1 VGGVTAF
8 SGPLV
13 YIRRYHRS
21 FPLVLVFVRW
31 SRPLGPALRR
41 RQRARGVLHRP
52 GGQPPRQLA
61 DRRLSQLRQ
70 PDNQPKSHTVPQ
82 ILSALISRAHSNLT
96 ADLRNKV
103 RNHALEKIGQFP
115 PFSLGCIFYLPYL
128 LIVFFYHFIC
138 PVRDHR
144 CLLAATG
151 QRLGGPPR
159 RPRRWAATATATT
172 PVPPPPPPGES
183 TARDCIRV
191 ESLNCSSSSSPP

>member
-1 VGGVTAF
+1 MWSHLVFFGCYFPTTCEIPTPCFPHPVGGVTAF

-13 YIRRYHRS
+13 FIRRYHCS

-31 SRPLGPALRR
+31 NRPLGPALRR

-115 PFSLGCIFYLPYL
+115 PLFPRMYILSPIPSYRVFLPFYLSSE
-128 LIVFFYHFIC
+128 
-138 PVRDHR
+138 
-144 CLLAATG
+144 
-151 QRLGGPPR
+151 GP
-159 RPRRWAATATATT
+159 
-172 PVPPPPPPGES
+172 
-183 TARDCIRV
+183 
-191 ESLNCSSSSSPP
+191 